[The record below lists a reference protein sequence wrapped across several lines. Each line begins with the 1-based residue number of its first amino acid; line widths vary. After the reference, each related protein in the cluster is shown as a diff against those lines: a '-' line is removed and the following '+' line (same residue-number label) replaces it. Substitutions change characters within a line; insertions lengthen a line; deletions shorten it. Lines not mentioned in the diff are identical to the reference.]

1 MSTKTYVV
9 IFLYAIFAFRVDIFK
24 AVSTTNKIHSLGTK
38 TGSRVKIS
46 GKMFVFFV
54 GDLAL

>member
-38 TGSRVKIS
+38 TRSKD
-46 GKMFVFFV
+46 KWQNMFFFV
-54 GDLAL
+54 GDMAL